1 MALTFSQTP
10 KLKNVSDEGLINPI
24 IDLRT
29 DICPHCKAQLVELF
43 SFNGYPQNYKS
54 AVDAHLMGYDID
66 YNKYEIRTMRCK
78 SCNKEFVIDWSEGFP
93 KPLASTYKTDRF
105 FSEFVAGF

>member
-1 MALTFSQTP
+1 MALTFDKTP
-10 KLKNVSDEGLINPI
+10 KISKIDNDGLIDPI
-24 IDLRT
+24 VEIRT

-43 SFNGYPQNYKS
+43 SFNGYPQNYKL
-54 AVDAHLMGYDID
+54 AVDAHLMGYDIV

-78 SCNKEFVIDWSEGFP
+78 SCNREFVIDWSEEFP
-93 KPLASTYKTDRF
+93 KPLRSTYKTDRF